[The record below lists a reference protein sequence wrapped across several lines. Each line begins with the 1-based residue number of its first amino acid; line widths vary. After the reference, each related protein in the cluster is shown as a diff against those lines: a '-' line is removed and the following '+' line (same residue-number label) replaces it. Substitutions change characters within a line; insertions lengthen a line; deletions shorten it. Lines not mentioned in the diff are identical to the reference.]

1 MQHKVKKSYI
11 DSQFGQL
18 HFQVFGSGKPLI
30 LCHQSPS
37 SLEMFNSAY
46 PVLASLGV
54 QSIGIDTPGY
64 GQSDSPN
71 QQPSILDYAECVID
85 VIESLNLEKV
95 SLLGHHTGAC
105 IVAELA
111 VIRPDLVD
119 KVILNGT
126 DSTSSNANDGLVAED
141 YTSDIAVYTQA
152 GSSTGTASVL
162 NGVTVAAS

>member
-11 DSQFGQL
+11 DSQFGKL

-46 PVLASLGV
+46 PVLAPLGV

-71 QQPSILDYAECVID
+71 QQPSILDY
-85 VIESLNLEKV
+85 ESV
-95 SLLGHHTGAC
+95 SS
-105 IVAELA
+105 IKR
-111 VIRPDLVD
+111 IP
-119 KVILNGT
+119 
-126 DSTSSNANDGLVAED
+126 
-141 YTSDIAVYTQA
+141 
-152 GSSTGTASVL
+152 
-162 NGVTVAAS
+162 